1 MSFGT
6 PRRSIIRNNAAFIA
20 YPLSTEFHIRFMSA
34 LKEIAAASI
43 LYWNEAAAV
52 FNLRSGGFVLL
63 LAVRIQTMRDNSGH
77 IRMRVS
83 LLAKRLGFIA
93 FLSARRMN
101 RDLRFAYGHS
111 QCKAYRH
118 GKADSKY
125 QP

>member
-6 PRRSIIRNNAAFIA
+6 PRRSIIRNNAVSIA

-52 FNLRSGGFVLL
+52 INLRSGGFVLL

-93 FLSARRMN
+93 FL
-101 RDLRFAYGHS
+101 
-111 QCKAYRH
+111 
-118 GKADSKY
+118 
-125 QP
+125 